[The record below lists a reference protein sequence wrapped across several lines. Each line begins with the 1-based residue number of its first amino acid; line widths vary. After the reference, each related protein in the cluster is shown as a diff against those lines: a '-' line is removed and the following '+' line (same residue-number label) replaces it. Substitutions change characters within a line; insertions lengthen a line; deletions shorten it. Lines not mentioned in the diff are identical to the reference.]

1 MAVLT
6 GAYMITVQDFAEQ
19 LLCGQ
24 TLADKLIKPSGLQY
38 QSVVQGKALPKV
50 PSRPSHLQFS
60 QERLPFPKHFA
71 DDHARAQAL
80 HFFANHELL
89 AIELMALCL
98 LKFPDSPIPFQ
109 KGLVHTI
116 TEEQEHLR
124 LYLDRLQELGGEVG
138 EVPVN
143 GFFWDCLSGMT
154 DPMDFVVGMSMTFEQ
169 ANLDHCIHYG
179 KLFGDVGDTKTVGI
193 LDQVYKD
200 EIRHLRHGLHWF
212 RKWKA
217 PQEADFFVHEKSLS
231 LPMSVMR
238 AKGLTFDRE
247 GRERAGFDT
256 DYINQL
262 EVYSLSK
269 GRPSDVYVFTPNVE
283 LDHANQQPKKIA
295 LTMERALAPLMMVL
309 CKKDDI
315 LLTEPLPQETLL
327 ALKQVQFPLPQQVST
342 WEDLSE
348 RFLGTVRTWGTSQK
362 ISERFGTDWKAEW
375 TSIFGKSWG
384 ASCLQK
390 LLGQYPEA
398 YWTDETTVGRVC
410 TDWSDV
416 ERAVQYFESVGYTR
430 FIAKTNFSTA
440 GRGAKRF
447 DDLGEVQGWLERA
460 LRHQEVVVE
469 PCFERVVDFSIQLD
483 VQSNRTKVLAIGR
496 FETDNQGQY
505 LGHHL
510 AAMHAGLDR
519 DLLRFLHGEGKDS
532 QRLRRLGNQVADV
545 VGKALQD
552 VGYTGPAGID
562 AMIVRTSSGYKI
574 RPIVEVNPRYTMGRI
589 AHELSK
595 YVHPKS
601 KGWFGILPTKMFFA
615 QYGEPTMRVEGGK
628 WREGVQLLTDVEYPV
643 VGFVRVQL

>member
-1 MAVLT
+1 MA
-6 GAYMITVQDFAEQ
+6 TVQEFAER
-19 LLCGQ
+19 LLYGDSLSEKCIRPVEVDYTRTGR
-24 TLADKLIKPSGLQY
+24 
-38 QSVVQGKALPKV
+38 ALSMPKI
-50 PSRPSHLQFS
+50 PGRPAHLQFS
-60 QERLPFPKHFA
+60 NERLPFPRSFQN
-71 DDHARAQAL
+71 DHARAQAL

-98 LKFPDSPIPFQ
+98 LKFPNAPIPFQ

-124 LYLDRLQELGGEVG
+124 LYLERLQELGGEVG

-179 KLFGDVGDTKTVGI
+179 KLFGDVGDQRTVEI
-193 LDQVYKD
+193 LDQVYRD

-217 PQEADFFVHEKSLS
+217 PEEADFFVHEKSLR

-238 AKGLTFDRE
+238 AKGLTFDRQ

-256 DYINQL
+256 GYINHL

-269 GRPSDVYVFTPNVE
+269 GRPSNVYVFTPNVE

-295 LTMERALAPLMMVL
+295 LLMEQALAPLMMVL

-315 LLTEPLPQETLL
+315 VLSDPLPEAQLRS
-327 ALKQVQFPLPQQVST
+327 LKKVNYPLPQQVSD
-342 WEDLSE
+342 WSDLSD
-348 RFLGTVRTWGTSQK
+348 RHLGEIRTWGVSKK
-362 ISERFGTDWKAEW
+362 ISERFDTSWDARWTD
-375 TSIFGKSWG
+375 IFGKSWG
-384 ASCLQK
+384 VSCLQT
-390 LLGQYPEA
+390 LLKRYPA
-398 YWTDETTVGRVC
+398 DHWTDESTIGRVC
-410 TDWSDV
+410 ETWKDV
-416 ERAVQYFESVGYTR
+416 EDAIEYFASGGTTR
-430 FIAKTNFSTA
+430 LIAKTNFSTA

-447 DDLGEVQGWLERA
+447 DHVDEVRGWLER
-460 LRHQEVVVE
+460 VVRRQSVVIE

-483 VQSNRTKVLAIGR
+483 VQQSRTKVLTIGR

-510 AAMHAGLDR
+510 GAMHRGLER
-519 DLLRFLHGEGKDS
+519 DVLRFIHGDGQDPH
-532 QRLRRLGNQVADV
+532 RMRRLGAQVADV
-545 VGKALQD
+545 VGTALQA
-552 VGYTGPAGID
+552 VGYTGPAGVD
-562 AMIVRTSSGYKI
+562 AMIVRTQSGYQI

-601 KGWFGILPTKMFFA
+601 SGWFGILPTRAFFTEYA
-615 QYGEPTMRVEGGK
+615 QQDMQIEQGK
-628 WREGVQLLTDVEYPV
+628 WLSGVQLLTDVEYPV
-643 VGFVRVQL
+643 VGFVRVN

>member
-1 MAVLT
+1 MT
-6 GAYMITVQDFAEQ
+6 TVQDFAEQ
-19 LLCGQ
+19 LLCGH
-24 TLADKLIKPSGLQY
+24 TLMDKLTRPMTLDY
-38 QSVVQGKALPKV
+38 QSHTREMVLPNL
-50 PSRPSHLQFS
+50 PSRPEHLQFS
-60 QERLPFPKHFA
+60 TERLPFPRHFA
-71 DDHARAQAL
+71 DERARAQAL

-98 LKFPDSPIPFQ
+98 LKFPDAPIPFQ

-179 KLFGDVGDTKTVGI
+179 KLLSAVGDTRTVQI

-200 EIRHLRHGLHWF
+200 EIRHLRHGLRWF

-217 PQEADFFVHEKSLS
+217 PTEADFFVHEKSLD

-238 AKGLTFDRE
+238 AKGLTFDRQ
-247 GRERAGFDT
+247 GREQAGFST

-269 GRPSDVYVFTPNVE
+269 GRPSNVYAFTPNVE

-295 LTMERALAPLMMVL
+295 LLMERALAPLMMVL

-315 LLTEPLPQETLL
+315 VLSESLPAGQLL
-327 ALKQVQFPLPQQVST
+327 ALKEVNYPLPQQVET
-342 WEDLSE
+342 WEALSD
-348 RFLGTVRTWGTSQK
+348 RFLGEIRTWGTSQK
-362 ISERFGTDWKAEW
+362 IAERFGTEWKSDWKA
-375 TSIFGKSWG
+375 IFGKSWG
-384 ASCLQK
+384 ASCLQT
-390 LLGQYPEA
+390 LLTQYPAE
-398 YWTDETTVGRVC
+398 YWTDAVTVGRVC
-410 TDWSDV
+410 RDWGEV
-416 ERAVQYFESVGYTR
+416 ESALENFRKAGYER

-447 DDLGEVQGWLERA
+447 DELSEVQGWMERA
-460 LRHQEVVVE
+460 LRHQHVVVE
-469 PCFERVVDFSIQLD
+469 PCFERVIDFSIQLD
-483 VQSNRTKVLAIGR
+483 VQTNRTKVLAIGR

-510 AAMHAGLDR
+510 GAMHSGLDK
-519 DLLRFLHGEGKDS
+519 DLLRFIHGDGKDS
-532 QRLRRLGNQVADV
+532 QRMRRLGNQVADV
-545 VGKALQD
+545 VGKALQS

-562 AMIVRTSSGYKI
+562 AMIVRTSNGYKI

-601 KGWFGILPTKMFFA
+601 KGWFGILPTKVFSTE
-615 QYGEPTMRVEGGK
+615 YEEPTMTVDGSK
-628 WREGVQLLTDVEYPV
+628 WREGVQALTDVSYPV
-643 VGFVRVQL
+643 VGFVQVSNHR

>member
-1 MAVLT
+1 
-6 GAYMITVQDFAEQ
+6 
-19 LLCGQ
+19 
-24 TLADKLIKPSGLQY
+24 
-38 QSVVQGKALPKV
+38 
-50 PSRPSHLQFS
+50 
-60 QERLPFPKHFA
+60 
-71 DDHARAQAL
+71 
-80 HFFANHELL
+80 L

-98 LKFPDSPIPFQ
+98 LKFPEAPIAFQ
-109 KGLVHTI
+109 KGIVHTI

-124 LYLDRLQELGGEVG
+124 LYLDRLEELGGEVG

-143 GFFWDCLSGMT
+143 GFFWDCLSEMT

-179 KLFGDVGDTKTVGI
+179 KLFGDVGDTRTVEI

-217 PQEADFFVHEKSLS
+217 PEEADFFVHEKSLA

-238 AKGLTFDRE
+238 AKGLTFDRK

-269 GRPSDVYVFTPNVE
+269 GRPSNVYAFTPNVE

-295 LTMERALAPLMMVL
+295 LLMERALAPLMMVL

-315 LLTEPLPQETLL
+315 VLSEALPADQLL
-327 ALKQVQFPLPQQVST
+327 ALKKVNYPLPQQVGALK
-342 WEDLSE
+342 ELSD
-348 RFLGTVRTWGTSQK
+348 RFLGEIRTWGTSQK
-362 ISERFGTDWKAEW
+362 IAERFGTEWKPDWKV
-375 TSIFGKSWG
+375 IFGKSWG
-384 ASCLQK
+384 ASCLQT
-390 LLGQYPEA
+390 LLDQYPA
-398 YWTDETTVGRVC
+398 DYWTEEVTVGRVC
-410 TDWSDV
+410 NDWDEV
-416 ERAVQYFESVGYTR
+416 ECVLEDFRQAGYER

-447 DDLGEVQGWLERA
+447 EDLSEVQGWLERA
-460 LRHQEVVVE
+460 LRHQQVIVE
-469 PCFERVVDFSIQLD
+469 PCFERVVDFSIQLH
-483 VQSNRTKVLAIGR
+483 VQVNRTKVLTIGR

-510 AAMHAGLDR
+510 GAMHSGLGK
-519 DLLRFLHGEGKDS
+519 DLLRFIHGDGKDS
-532 QRLRRLGNQVADV
+532 QRMRRLGTQVADV

-552 VGYTGPAGID
+552 VGYTGPAGVD
-562 AMIVRTSSGYKI
+562 AMIVRTAKGYKI

-601 KGWFGILPTKMFFA
+601 KGWFGILPTKAFSKE
-615 QYGEPTMRVEGGK
+615 YEEPTMTVERSK
-628 WREGVQLLTDVEYPV
+628 WREGVQLLTDAQYPV
-643 VGFVRVQL
+643 VGFVRASG